1 VFGYGCGLM
10 KVSGTGWVNG
20 FAAFLALSL
29 VHGAV
34 V

>member
-20 FAAFLALSL
+20 FAVVLVPSL